1 MIIDVAVNSGFSG
14 CQHKFVIA
22 PESCRGGI
30 TCSEVGDLLLHPE
43 LSVHVCVLCETHR
56 FAFAEGR
63 HGFCM
68 LMLKLAASEYDTQV
82 ACILPLQPTAVH
94 FWKCH
99 AGRPWSWVS

>member
-1 MIIDVAVNSGFSG
+1 MIIDVAVSLGFSG

-30 TCSEVGDLLLHPE
+30 TCSKVGDALVNPHIGLDV
-43 LSVHVCVLCETHR
+43 SFVCDTHR
-56 FAFAEGR
+56 LAFAKGR

-68 LMLKLAASEYDTQV
+68 LMLKLVAPKYDTQV
-82 ACILPLQPTAVH
+82 ACILPLQPSTIH

-99 AGRPWSWVS
+99 TGRPWSRVS